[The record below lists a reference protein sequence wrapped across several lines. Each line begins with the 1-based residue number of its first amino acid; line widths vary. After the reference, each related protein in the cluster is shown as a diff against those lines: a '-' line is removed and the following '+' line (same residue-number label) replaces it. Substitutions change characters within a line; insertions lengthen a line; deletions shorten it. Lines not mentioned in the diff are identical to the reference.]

1 MLLHEWKLEEA
12 VAVAK
17 REGKEDGMEEG
28 KRQQAIHFAKKMKD
42 KGADLNYIIEMTDLS
57 IEEILKL

>member
-28 KRQQAIHFAKKMKD
+28 KRQQAIHFAKKNEKQRS
-42 KGADLNYIIEMTDLS
+42 GFELYY
-57 IEEILKL
+57 

>member
-12 VAVAK
+12 VVVAK
-17 REGKEDGMEEG
+17 REAAEDKQIEIA
-28 KRQQAIHFAKKMKD
+28 RKMKN
-42 KGADLNYIIEMTDLS
+42 KGFSLNDIAEATDLS